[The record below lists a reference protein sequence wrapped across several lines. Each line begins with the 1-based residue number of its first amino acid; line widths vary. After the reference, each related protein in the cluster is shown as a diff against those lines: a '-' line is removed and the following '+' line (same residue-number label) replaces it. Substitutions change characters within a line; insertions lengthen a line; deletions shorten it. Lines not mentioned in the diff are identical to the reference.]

1 MIRANLINIYPNIE
15 KDSHLVDLLLSPL
28 KRVHNMT
35 SELFQSGGGVEHL
48 KNLKV
53 KESNLY
59 ILSNAGIPRFTLLMW
74 GLKNKTVEAKTS

>member
-1 MIRANLINIYPNIE
+1 MYTLIE

-53 KESNLY
+53 KEYKMFDNTKFQNNHLGSKY
-59 ILSNAGIPRFTLLMW
+59 I
-74 GLKNKTVEAKTS
+74 